1 MRKCPPIVGSIRLY
15 APEILEG
22 RLRPSARLPGTRDLA
37 NQYRLS
43 SGTIV
48 NAFEKLKSEGCT
60 VGWLCDGIN
69 AKSVTTVVATR
80 NVEVTPL
87 SCYSRGRM
95 AQKGLQLGFAAV
107 DAAEIRHG
115 VRELAMMLEEENKS
129 HFKI

>member
-1 MRKCPPIVGSIRLY
+1 M
-15 APEILEG
+15 
-22 RLRPSARLPGTRDLA
+22 
-37 NQYRLS
+37 
-43 SGTIV
+43 
-48 NAFEKLKSEGCT
+48 
-60 VGWLCDGIN
+60 GWLCDGIN
-69 AKSVTTVVATR
+69 AASVTTVVATR

-95 AQKGLQLGFAAV
+95 AHKGLQLGFAAV